1 MFLHYVFQLNVS
13 RAEELKQSGED
24 LIEDDHYAVDC
35 IRPKCLELQRMC
47 EQYRVLVRKRYE
59 LLNKA
64 KDLHQK
70 IDAVSNKIQQQ
81 QQQQQQQQHNTNT
94 FKGIH
99 TSYIHVLTVFSQSE
113 HILITW
119 KESYW

>member
-81 QQQQQQQQHNTNT
+81 QQQHNTNT